1 MGQKFE
7 KAKKILSFL
16 DNDRKWKIK
25 WREQEKN
32 MGLHKKNKLKVHKF
46 QNLKEEKNLDPK
58 PTAKIL
64 PYFLKKEKVS

>member
-32 MGLHKKNKLKVHKF
+32 MGLHKKNKLKMHKF
-46 QNLKEEKNLDPK
+46 QNVKEEENLK

-64 PYFLKKEKVS
+64 PYFLKKEKVR

>member
-25 WREQEKN
+25 SREQEKN
-32 MGLHKKNKLKVHKF
+32 MGLHKKNKLKMHKF
-46 QNLKEEKNLDPK
+46 QNVKEEENLK

-64 PYFLKKEKVS
+64 PYFLKKEKVR